1 MIKGVGTDICDI
13 ARIRKMVESD
23 KKDLFLP
30 KIFTTTELQMAEAYK
45 DPSAFFAGR
54 WAAKEALAK
63 ALGTGFGKQCR
74 WLDIEVQRLES
85 GAPDLVLSELT
96 KETAD
101 SLSVKTIHLSISHE
115 KETAVAFVVLEA

>member
-1 MIKGVGTDICDI
+1 MIKGIGTDICDI

-23 KKDLFLP
+23 KKDLFFA
-30 KIFTTTELQMAEAYK
+30 KVFTAKELEMAEVYK
-45 DPSAFFAGR
+45 DPSTFFAGR

-85 GAPDLVLSELT
+85 GAPQLILSELT
-96 KETAD
+96 KETANA
-101 SLSVKTIHLSISHE
+101 LAVKSIHLSISHE
-115 KETAVAFVVLEA
+115 KETAVAFVVLEG